1 MRNVILPVFV
11 AVFFILIGVSILNI
25 QLWYSA
31 RINSANAAHH
41 AAKRIDAILE
51 EARQATT
58 TALEVASR
66 GCTPEGQ
73 FQLGTEA
80 ALKPHLRTILIIKDD
95 KIWCSSLPGNR
106 VLLLNFNDM
115 PDTRLMLIP
124 ARNTVN
130 SRPIL
135 AWQTRFPAGKAV
147 ISISD
152 VHIRDALSSNIQNT
166 QFALVVG
173 DRTIGTAGDVR
184 NTDLSRSTTAYFRSA
199 EFMFAIEYNLPAFF
213 SVKQMINQGAGLLI
227 FILFVACALAW
238 ILLKYANKYTTPED
252 NLRKAIENGEIVPF
266 YQPVVNGRSG
276 AIYGV
281 EVLARWKHPR
291 LGLISPVTF
300 IPLAERTGLIIPL
313 TQSLMAQ
320 VVVQMNKIT
329 SKLPDGFHIGIN
341 FSASHISSPQF
352 MDDCLKYRDG
362 FQNKNLTLVLEVTER
377 EPLHV
382 DEQLIANLNTL
393 HARGFTIALD
403 DFGTGYSGLSYLH
416 DLNIDYIKIDKSF
429 VGRVNGLDESTK
441 LLDCVLEMAR
451 KLSLRIVAEGV
462 ETVEQLNYLNRK
474 NITLLQ
480 GYYFFKPV
488 SYIELIKILLSKN
501 KETVIVE

>member
-130 SRPIL
+130 SR
-135 AWQTRFPAGKAV
+135 RFPAEKAV

-213 SVKQMINQGAGLLI
+213 SVKRMINQGAGLLI

>member
-1 MRNVILPVFV
+1 M
-11 AVFFILIGVSILNI
+11 
-25 QLWYSA
+25 Q
-31 RINSANAAHH
+31 
-41 AAKRIDAILE
+41 
-51 EARQATT
+51 Q
-58 TALEVASR
+58 SR
-66 GCTPEGQ
+66 
-73 FQLGTEA
+73 
-80 ALKPHLRTILIIKDD
+80 
-95 KIWCSSLPGNR
+95 
-106 VLLLNFNDM
+106 
-115 PDTRLMLIP
+115 
-124 ARNTVN
+124 
-130 SRPIL
+130 
-135 AWQTRFPAGKAV
+135 
-147 ISISD
+147 
-152 VHIRDALSSNIQNT
+152 
-166 QFALVVG
+166 
-173 DRTIGTAGDVR
+173 
-184 NTDLSRSTTAYFRSA
+184 
-199 EFMFAIEYNLPAFF
+199 
-213 SVKQMINQGAGLLI
+213 
-227 FILFVACALAW
+227 
-238 ILLKYANKYTTPED
+238 
-252 NLRKAIENGEIVPF
+252 
-266 YQPVVNGRSG
+266 
-276 AIYGV
+276 V

>member
-58 TALEVASR
+58 TSLEVASR

-213 SVKQMINQGAGLLI
+213 SVKRMINQGAGLLI

>member
-1 MRNVILPVFV
+1 MRNVILPAFV
-11 AVFFILIGVSILNI
+11 AVFFFVIGVSILNM

-31 RINSANAAHH
+31 RISSANGAQH
-41 AAKRIDAILE
+41 AARRINAILE
-51 EARQATT
+51 EARLATK
-58 TALEVASR
+58 TALDVASK
-66 GCTPEGQ
+66 GCSPEGQ

-106 VLLLNFNDM
+106 VLLLRLNSI
-115 PDTRLMLIP
+115 PDATLMLIQ
-124 ARNTVN
+124 AKNTVN
-130 SRPIL
+130 GRPIL
-135 AWQTRFPAGKAV
+135 AYQTHFPSGKTV

-152 VHIRDALSSNIQNT
+152 VHIRDALSSNMQNT
-166 QFALVVG
+166 HFALVVG
-173 DRTIGTAGDVR
+173 DRTIGTSGDVR
-184 NTDLSRSTTAYFRSA
+184 NTDLSSSTTGYFQSA
-199 EFMFAIEYNLPAFF
+199 EFMFGIEYNLPAFF
-213 SVKQMINQGAGLLI
+213 SVKRMINQGAGLLI

-238 ILLKYANKYTTPED
+238 LLLKYANKYTTPED

-266 YQPVVNGRSG
+266 YQPVVNGRTG

-281 EVLARWKHPR
+281 EVLARWKHPQ
-291 LGLISPVTF
+291 LGLISPATF

-320 VVVQMNKIT
+320 VVSQMNKIV

-352 MDDCLKYRDG
+352 MDDCLKYREG
-362 FQNKNLTLVLEVTER
+362 FHNQNLTLVLEVTER

-393 HARGFTIALD
+393 HARGFSIALD

-441 LLDCVLEMAR
+441 LLDCVLEMAS

-474 NITLLQ
+474 NVILLQ

-501 KETVIVE
+501 KETVVLE

>member
-51 EARQATT
+51 EARQAKT

-213 SVKQMINQGAGLLI
+213 SVKRMINQGAGLLI

>member
-1 MRNVILPVFV
+1 
-11 AVFFILIGVSILNI
+11 
-25 QLWYSA
+25 
-31 RINSANAAHH
+31 
-41 AAKRIDAILE
+41 
-51 EARQATT
+51 
-58 TALEVASR
+58 
-66 GCTPEGQ
+66 
-73 FQLGTEA
+73 
-80 ALKPHLRTILIIKDD
+80 
-95 KIWCSSLPGNR
+95 
-106 VLLLNFNDM
+106 
-115 PDTRLMLIP
+115 
-124 ARNTVN
+124 
-130 SRPIL
+130 
-135 AWQTRFPAGKAV
+135 
-147 ISISD
+147 
-152 VHIRDALSSNIQNT
+152 
-166 QFALVVG
+166 G

-213 SVKQMINQGAGLLI
+213 SVKRMINQGAGLLI